1 MNDRFGYDKTNQS
14 TTKHQTMNL
23 LQETKEAIGLSGHTE
38 TDIVFIGSE
47 KSGHQC
53 SWDEF
58 CVLADVE
65 YSAGFGAA
73 EVAQDLIIVFADGQK
88 LWRGEYDGSE
98 WWEFSKPLQRPDVA
112 LPIKTLVCLPEQGGW
127 VDLAECNEAA
137 EA

>member
-1 MNDRFGYDKTNQS
+1 MTAPGHDKTNQS
-14 TTKHQTMNL
+14 TTRHQTMNL
-23 LQETKEAIGLSGHTE
+23 LQETKEVIALSGHTE

-53 SWDEF
+53 TWAEF

-65 YSAGFGAA
+65 YSADFGAA

-98 WWEFSKPLQRPDVA
+98 WWEYPKPFQRPEVSV
-112 LPIKTLVCLPEQGGW
+112 PIRRLVCALDQVGW